1 METPPP
7 GYMPPATETTVD
19 PGRKFRIAGLIS
31 AGAGGLMYLLAL
43 MQWSRASSASSQI
56 EADARAGLAFNP
68 ATQEKGQSAEAQQA
82 FWFVL
87 GTLAIGAGAG
97 VWYYGHRLS
106 QTSET
111 TTWRI
116 VLAPS
121 LAPNQGGATL
131 RITF

>member
-1 METPPP
+1 
-7 GYMPPATETTVD
+7 MPPATETTVD

-43 MQWSRASSASSQI
+43 IQWSRAASASSQI
-56 EADARAGLAFNP
+56 EADARAGLPFNP
-68 ATQEKGQSAEAQQA
+68 ATEDKGQSAEAQQA

-97 VWYYGHRLS
+97 IWYYGNRLS

-111 TTWRI
+111 TTWKI

-121 LAPNQGGATL
+121 LGPNQGGATL
-131 RITF
+131 RINF

>member
-1 METPPP
+1 M
-7 GYMPPATETTVD
+7 
-19 PGRKFRIAGLIS
+19 
-31 AGAGGLMYLLAL
+31 
-43 MQWSRASSASSQI
+43 
-56 EADARAGLAFNP
+56 
-68 ATQEKGQSAEAQQA
+68 
-82 FWFVL
+82 WFVL
-87 GTLAIGAGAG
+87 GTLAIGGG
-97 VWYYGHRLS
+97 VGLWYYGHRLS